1 MVVLCATAM
10 HPLRAQWDDVPRS
23 GTSEILDD
31 QLSIRLR
38 HVKPQFL
45 AVFFERRRVVHFTGP
60 EDIAT
65 HGTVV
70 LPESLDPPYDRRFDP
85 WHLRDGAP
93 RTRWLNMR
101 LDLFHA
107 RVKRDGAWLDLPVV
121 QRSEQDELRTLRTIE
136 KAWSQ
141 VIAVQDI
148 TPGDTV
154 EFHWKYMLPYDYNWP
169 ATMGWRGLEWVDN
182 WARLTSWRVFF
193 HGDLPIRRQQ
203 VEVLFNLKHGLAI
216 TGPPPD
222 ERIEKGNEVTARWEH
237 HDLPGCMSEVNA
249 RPADDLPHLV
259 MRMEPEDFRYW
270 RRDRLS
276 GISFPNPYWMQ
287 VVRHREARAFWWR
300 QVSRK
305 RIPDKQNQYV
315 KDFARRV
322 SAGVPDSLPARRM
335 ARIHDHIAEH
345 FTYEDDRLWYLD
357 MDRRNA
363 RIGEQV
369 REGRLRDISRYDMYS
384 KLVNLLR
391 LRHATAYV
399 LDKRIGRMTE
409 TYLTPLWDSEFVFR
423 VSDRYESH
431 VLHPKRTRWGW
442 YADELPF
449 YWQGTAALH
458 LDLDILLEDLERP
471 AVFVDLPEGDVA
483 ANVRG
488 VEYVIEV
495 DPEQGA
501 AHGEVMVF
509 LSGQYSTLGRAAF
522 LGLPIDSTVDPLY
535 GWRPGD
541 GHKTLDW
548 KVDLASDPPYRVRAR
563 ASIDLSDR
571 LTPVDDSTFALD
583 LSALVRHVVPDGF
596 RAEGRTLP
604 FHWDFAG
611 KDVFRIDLRC
621 SEPVKLIE
629 GGTFDV
635 EISGSG
641 SDLQRRIMTSTVD
654 RISLE
659 SVLHIGRERVEAL
672 HAAGLEVVID
682 GAKAQIPILQLVRI
696 GREP

>member
-1 MVVLCATAM
+1 MVVLCAAAM

-23 GTSEILDD
+23 RTSEILDD

-45 AVFFERRRVVHFTGP
+45 AVFFERRRVVHFTDP

-70 LPESLDPPYDRRFDP
+70 LPESLDPLYDRRFDP

-107 RVKRDGAWLDLPVV
+107 RVKRDGTWLDLPVV

-141 VIAVQDI
+141 VIAVQGI
-148 TPGDTV
+148 TSGDTV

-169 ATMGWRGLEWVDN
+169 ATMGWRGLERVDN

-203 VEVLFNLKHGLAI
+203 VEVVYNLKHGLAI
-216 TGPPPD
+216 AGPTPD
-222 ERIEKGNEVTARWEH
+222 ERIEKGNEVIVRWRRQDH
-237 HDLPGCMSEVNA
+237 PGCMREVNA
-249 RPADDLPHLV
+249 RPAEDLPHLV
-259 MRMEPEDFRYW
+259 MRLEPEDFRYW

-276 GISFPNPYWMQ
+276 GIAFPNPYWMQ
-287 VVRHREARAFWWR
+287 VVRHREARAFWWL

-335 ARIHDHIAEH
+335 ARIHDHIAER

-363 RIGEQV
+363 RIGDQV

-391 LRHATAYV
+391 LQHATAYV

-431 VLHPKRTRWGW
+431 VLHPKRTRLGW

-449 YWQGTAALH
+449 YWQGTSALH
-458 LDLDILLEDLERP
+458 VDLDILIEDLERP
-471 AVFVDLPEGDVA
+471 AVFVDLPEADA
-483 ANVRG
+483 SANVRG
-488 VEYVIEV
+488 VEYVIEA
-495 DPEQGA
+495 DPEQGTA
-501 AHGEVMVF
+501 RGEVMVF
-509 LSGQYSTLGRAAF
+509 LSGQYSTLGRAAYM
-522 LGLPIDSTVDPLY
+522 GLPIDSTVDPLY

-541 GHKTLDW
+541 GHMVLDW
-548 KVDLASDPPYRVRAR
+548 KVDLSSDPPYRVRAL

-583 LSALVRHVVPDGF
+583 LSALVRHVVPGGF

-611 KDVFRIDLRC
+611 ADHQRIDLRLVGQVEAYWDNTWEGAQEVDGTAWHRQV
-621 SEPVKLIE
+621 SRAADGGLRFESSLQVAAERVDAPDFLRLGELLGAASE
-629 GGTFDV
+629 GGP
-635 EISGSG
+635 
-641 SDLQRRIMTSTVD
+641 
-654 RISLE
+654 
-659 SVLHIGRERVEAL
+659 VLHISIP
-672 HAAGLEVVID
+672 AG
-682 GAKAQIPILQLVRI
+682 P
-696 GREP
+696 